1 MKPIKIGTDCAGIE
15 APIDALKQLGIP
27 YIHVFSCEIDDKA
40 RVVINANSK
49 PVHIYTNITE
59 RDHKKLSPIDLYVC
73 GFPCQPFTVM
83 NHTNPLAQHKS
94 HNIFHHVLQVIKH
107 KQPKFFI
114 LENVKGLTT
123 GKNKEYFLH
132 ILNKLNQLGK
142 YDIHHSILNTADY
155 GIPQSRPRLYIV
167 GVPKN
172 FPFHFPQKSKRKST
186 FHSYLEKNH
195 VDHFELPPH
204 KLKECMPFNNHI
216 IDLKFLLDSS
226 PTFKGSSGNSRFK
239 NTDTPCFLESSRGY
253 YLTKQK
259 RLLSAREMLNLH
271 GFSKKFKIPPA
282 ISDRRMRRFAGNTM
296 SVNVLKKIL
305 QNLYKI

>member
-1 MKPIKIGTDCAGIE
+1 MRTIAIGTDCAGIE
-15 APIDALKQLGIP
+15 APIDALKQLNIP
-27 YIHVFSCEIDDKA
+27 FTHAFSCEIDEKA
-40 RVVINANSK
+40 RTVISANTK
-49 PVHIYTNITE
+49 PAQMYTDITN

-73 GFPCQPFTVM
+73 GFPCQPFTIM
-83 NHTNPLAQHKS
+83 NHTNPRSQHKS
-94 HNIFHHVLQVIKH
+94 HTIFDHVYQVIKL
-107 KQPKFFI
+107 KQPRFFI

-123 GKNKEYFLH
+123 GKNKDYFLH
-132 ILNKLNQLGK
+132 ILKKLNQLGV

-167 GVPKN
+167 GVPKD
-172 FPFHFPQKSKRKST
+172 FPFHFPRKSKRKST
-186 FHSYLEKNH
+186 FHSFLEKNT
-195 VDHFELPPH
+195 VGHFELPPH
-204 KLKECMPFNNHI
+204 KLKECAPFNNHI

-226 PTFKGSSGNSRFK
+226 PTFKGSSGSNRFK

-271 GFSKKFKIPPA
+271 GFSKQFRIPES

-296 SVNVLKKIL
+296 SVNVLKCIIRQL
-305 QNLYKI
+305 FT